1 MKQTLLEIVQE
12 VLESMESDSV
22 NSISDTSE
30 ATTVAHIVR
39 RAYWDMIGRLDPP
52 EHYTLFELDATT
64 SSTPV
69 MMTIP
74 TEIVNIGWVKY
85 NNATTDD
92 PDPNFKPVAYLD
104 LSEFLD
110 RSLMLRSSETNVD
123 TFDKTIGDDSV
134 TFLYTNDAFPTYYTT
149 FDDNTILFNSF
160 FDDYDTNLQKTKTM
174 CYGLS
179 NPTFTLSDSFTPDLD
194 ARQFPLLVNEAKA
207 LAFAELKQV
216 PHEKAE
222 RNARRLWIS
231 SQRTKRGVFK
241 RNELDFLPNYGRK

>member
-52 EHYTLFELDATT
+52 EHYTLFELDATS

-69 MMTIP
+69 MMSVP
-74 TEIVNIGWVKY
+74 TEIINIGWIRY
-85 NNATTDD
+85 NNATTDLT
-92 PDPNFKPVAYLD
+92 DPNFQPVTYLE
-104 LSEFLD
+104 LGEFLA
-110 RSLMLRSSETNVD
+110 RSLMLHTSDDNVAS
-123 TFDKTIGDDSV
+123 FDKTIGDDSV
-134 TFLYTNDAFPTYYTT
+134 TFLYTDDAFPTYYTT
-149 FDDNTILFNSF
+149 FDDNTVLFNSY
-160 FDDYDTNLQKTKTM
+160 DSDEDTNLQKTKTM

-216 PHEKAE
+216 PHERAE
-222 RNARRLWIS
+222 RNARRLWVS
-231 SQRTKRGVFK
+231 AQRTKRGVFK
-241 RNELDFLPNYGRK
+241 RKELDFLPNYGRK